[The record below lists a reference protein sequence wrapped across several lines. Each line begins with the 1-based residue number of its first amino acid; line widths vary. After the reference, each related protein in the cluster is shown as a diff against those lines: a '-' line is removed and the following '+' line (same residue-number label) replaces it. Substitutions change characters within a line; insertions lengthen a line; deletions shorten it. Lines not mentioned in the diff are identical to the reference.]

1 MERYALAIGVL
12 PNQATTLT
20 HASLDNEEWH
30 NASSCNGKVV
40 VVALA

>member
-30 NASSCNGKVV
+30 NASSYKGKVV